1 MKFNEDTRV
10 KIPTILHLMRLGYRY
25 LSLKD
30 QRWDLSTNIF
40 PELFTTAI
48 AKINPGLEPENIT
61 RLLEDI
67 KLELDNEDLG
77 RVFFERLTDRSN
89 TKLIDFENFNNNSF
103 HVVTELT
110 CQNGDFFA

>member
-10 KIPTILHLMRLGYRY
+10 KISTILHLMRLGYRY

-48 AKINPGLEPENIT
+48 AKINP
-61 RLLEDI
+61 
-67 KLELDNEDLG
+67 
-77 RVFFERLTDRSN
+77 
-89 TKLIDFENFNNNSF
+89 
-103 HVVTELT
+103 
-110 CQNGDFFA
+110 